1 MCVGNVSE
9 SEVWVD
15 DRGLACEE
23 RVGGSG
29 WTCDR

>member
-1 MCVGNVSE
+1 MCVGSE

-23 RVGGSG
+23 RVGSSG